1 MDNLNPIM
9 NKYQINQG
17 FSGDSVVKNPPAN
30 AGDEF
35 DPWSRKIPHAMKQ
48 LNPCV
53 PTTEPVCALEPMSHN
68 YWALK
73 LQLLKPTW
81 PRACAPQQEKP
92 PQGEACAQLEE
103 SPCSNEDPAQPN
115 TNE

>member
-48 LNPCV
+48 LNPGV
-53 PTTEPVCALEPMSHN
+53 PTTEPSSCNYWSPRGLEPVLHNKRSHR
-68 YWALK
+68 K
-73 LQLLKPTW
+73 
-81 PRACAPQQEKP
+81 EKP
-92 PQGEACAQLEE
+92 VH
-103 SPCSNEDPAQPN
+103 N
-115 TNE
+115 